1 LLRDHLKITDR
12 AYVLRSLRHTVITR
26 LSGAGVPENV
36 AEMLVSHVSETVHG
50 QVYVD
55 RESIPLP
62 MLKSQLEKLDYGA
75 VLAKLE
81 WASK

>member
-1 LLRDHLKITDR
+1 M
-12 AYVLRSLRHTVITR
+12 
-26 LSGAGVPENV
+26 PENV
-36 AEMLVSHVSETVHG
+36 AEMLVGHVSETVHG

-81 WASK
+81 WAGK